1 MAVIFLVGGTYSLY
15 AQTEMS
21 TVKTLP
27 KVCIDNVKGTLTKE
41 EPVEATIT
49 ISYSGE
55 STGQNHEDRY
65 RCLVKYRGATSIHFD
80 KKSMRITFLNDQNDG
95 KRDVDLPGLGR
106 TDDKCNLD
114 AAAVDRSHFRNRLA
128 MDLFNSF
135 SRLPYST
142 SYGSRHGIVGN
153 YVEVWTEGH
162 YGGLYCLT
170 DRVNRKL
177 LGCKKMKGE
186 ALRGI
191 VYKCV
196 SYDKGCYF
204 LSDAT
209 EPVEG
214 NDNWNAWVV
223 KYPNEYPSNIF
234 NPLQQMMDAP
244 WDSVPDEAYNDL
256 VRQHF
261 YWDNLVD
268 IYLLSIVVG
277 LADAG
282 YKNCYLSCPDYTAD
296 QHFVITPW
304 DMDHSFGAS
313 YRGVPLMDLSTLKGQ
328 TNWSNTRPFKRL
340 MANAESGFLTSLAD
354 RWAALRDGPLSVE
367 SVTQRIYDYANL
379 FDQSG
384 AWQRDRDQWN
394 YNPVTLGET
403 AQDEATY
410 MTEWYQ
416 ANHDRLDNLLLP
428 YQSDGI
434 RSTVN
439 GQPSTVNAWYDVSG
453 RKVANSKLSK
463 GIYFNGHKKILIK

>member
-1 MAVIFLVGGTYSLY
+1 MRNTIAILLTLVPMLAWGQRQTYYQYSTDEARLVFFDKSLSRYIPHIVRMYDHGKALHEQIWTTDSLY
-15 AQTEMS
+15 RPEAPLLMITDWEDEGNGGVS
-21 TVKTLP
+21 PLP
-27 KVCIDNVKGTLTKE
+27 HTMIQIGMAPLSKAYNVYPSAE
-41 EPVEATIT
+41 
-49 ISYSGE
+49 
-55 STGQNHEDRY
+55 RY
-65 RCLVKYRGATSIHFD
+65 RHLFDHEYTHVVMTDKY
-80 KKSMRITFLNDQNDG
+80 NC
-95 KRDVDLPGLGR
+95 RDLSWRRFFGLG
-106 TDDKCNLD
+106 K
-114 AAAVDRSHFRNRLA
+114 
-128 MDLFNSF
+128 
-135 SRLPYST
+135 
-142 SYGSRHGIVGN
+142 GSRG
-153 YVEVWTEGH
+153 
-162 YGGLYCLT
+162 YGAKGGASREQSGT
-170 DRVNRKL
+170 RSDFAEAQPA
-177 LGCKKMKGE
+177 LGGAKGGV
-186 ALRGI
+186 LRGI

-196 SYDKGCYF
+196 SYDKGCYL
-204 LSDAT
+204 LSDGT

-214 NDNWNAWVV
+214 NDNWNAWEV
-223 KYPNEYPSNIF
+223 KYPNEYPSYIF
-234 NPLQQMMDAP
+234 NPLQQIMDAP

-313 YRGVPLMDLSTLKGQ
+313 YRGVPLMDPSTLKGQ
-328 TNWSNTRPFKRL
+328 TNWINTRPFKRL

-354 RWAALRDGPLSVE
+354 RWAALRDGTLSVE